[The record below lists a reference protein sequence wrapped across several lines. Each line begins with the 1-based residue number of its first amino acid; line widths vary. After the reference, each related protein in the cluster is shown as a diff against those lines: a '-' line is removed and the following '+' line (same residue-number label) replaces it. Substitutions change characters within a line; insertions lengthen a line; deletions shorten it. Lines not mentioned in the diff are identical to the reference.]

1 MPRFQRQ
8 VDLLLA
14 PFGRETPNLTAGDL
28 LRRRLFLLPCF
39 ALLAVLIP
47 YPFAAAFM
55 VYGFHHQIRE
65 AQSFWFRLNRDADRY
80 GNQLG
85 LWQWLLI
92 LLPLLLFFW
101 PKEGT
106 LLHHHYLG
114 FLLVYALFNGIV
126 HNGLVPQ
133 LVLKNEL
140 AGQEDLK
147 GLQRWLV
154 QVPAL
159 ILFVMGVVD
168 AIVKVLWEASAVH
181 HVEGPRMHAQLP
193 VPPRWTVASLGFNG
207 CAHALTW
214 NTTIT
219 LKAQADQAKRLDSRG
234 ARGLRLGLTAAFFAY
249 WLYGSIMALFEG
261 PQAFF
266 PVAELFL
273 HISVVHQWSELVFYL
288 SWYKH
293 SKAVIL
299 PVHDESRPSPC

>member
-1 MPRFQRQ
+1 MQISADRLRLILFAPLKGGSS
-8 VDLLLA
+8 DL
-14 PFGRETPNLTAGDL
+14 TSTDL
-28 LRRRLFLLPCF
+28 LRRRLSLLPCF
-39 ALLAVLIP
+39 ALLAVLAP

-65 AQSFWFRLNRDADRY
+65 AQFFWYKLNRDADRH
-80 GNQLG
+80 GNRLT

-92 LLPLLLFFW
+92 VLPLAIFFW

-106 LLHHHYLG
+106 PLHHHYLG
-114 FLLVYALFNGIV
+114 FLIIYSLFNGIV
-126 HNGLVPQ
+126 HNGLMPQ
-133 LVLKNEL
+133 LVLKHEL

-168 AIVKVLWEASAVH
+168 AIVKVLWETSALNQV
-181 HVEGPRMHAQLP
+181 VEGPRMHDQLP

-207 CAHALTW
+207 FAHALTW

-219 LKAQADQAKRLDSRG
+219 LKAQADQEKRMDSRG
-234 ARGLRLGLTAAFFAY
+234 TKGFRLGLTAAFFLY

-273 HISVVHQWSELVFYL
+273 HISVVHQWSELVFYF
-288 SWYKH
+288 SWYKRP
-293 SKAVIL
+293 KAAIL
-299 PVHDESRPSPC
+299 PLHEGSRP